1 MDCAICCLRD
11 RNHHTFDF
19 EMMEKKQKII
29 WIVVFSVLGALS
41 LISLVGLKFLREF
54 KYGVFSMVI
63 IWGIVLTIFQ
73 ILRLKEFKKLLDE
86 DMPLYLAELLNAGI
100 ITREQCL
107 NPGKQEKDMFLSEHM
122 STIRKKRFFI
132 SLSIIMALYGI
143 SLFFLF

>member
-1 MDCAICCLRD
+1 MDCPLCSLRD
-11 RNHHTFDF
+11 SNHHTFDF
-19 EMMEKKQKII
+19 EMMDKKQKII
-29 WIVVFSVLGALS
+29 WIVVFSILGALT
-41 LISLVGLKFLREF
+41 LGSLVGLRFLTAF
-54 KYGVFSMVI
+54 KYAVFSMVI
-63 IWGIVLTIFQ
+63 VWGVVLTVFQ

-122 STIRKKRFFI
+122 SAIRKKRFFI
-132 SLSIIMALYGI
+132 SLSVIVALYGV

>member
-19 EMMEKKQKII
+19 EMMGKKQKII

-107 NPGKQEKDMFLSEHM
+107 NPGKQEKNMFLSEHM

>member
-1 MDCAICCLRD
+1 MMD
-11 RNHHTFDF
+11 
-19 EMMEKKQKII
+19 KKQKII
-29 WIVVFSVLGALS
+29 WIVVFSVLGALT
-41 LISLVGLKFLREF
+41 LGSLVGLRFLTAF
-54 KYGVFSMVI
+54 KYAIFSMVI
-63 IWGIVLTIFQ
+63 FWGIVLTVFQ

-122 STIRKKRFFI
+122 SAIRKKRFFI
-132 SLSIIMALYGI
+132 SLSVIVALYGV

>member
-1 MDCAICCLRD
+1 MDCPLCRLRD
-11 RNHHTFDF
+11 CNHHTFDF
-19 EMMEKKQKII
+19 EMMDKKQKTI
-29 WIVVFSVLGALS
+29 WIVVFSVLGALTLCS
-41 LISLVGLKFLREF
+41 LLGLKFLRAF
-54 KYGVFSMVI
+54 KYAIFAMVI
-63 IWGIVLTIFQ
+63 VWGIVLTVFQ

-122 STIRKKRFFI
+122 SEIRKKRLFI
-132 SLSIIMALYGI
+132 SLSVIMALYGV

>member
-1 MDCAICCLRD
+1 
-11 RNHHTFDF
+11 
-19 EMMEKKQKII
+19 MEKKQKII

-73 ILRLKEFKKLLDE
+73 ILRLKEFKKLLNE

>member
-1 MDCAICCLRD
+1 MDCALCGLRD
-11 RNHHTFDF
+11 GNHHTFDF
-19 EMMEKKQKII
+19 EMTEKKQKTA
-29 WIVVFSVLGALS
+29 WIVVFSVLAALS
-41 LISLVGLKFLREF
+41 LGSLLGLKFLREF
-54 KYGVFSMVI
+54 KYAVFSLVVV
-63 IWGIVLTIFQ
+63 WGIVLTVFQ

-132 SLSIIMALYGI
+132 SLTIIMALWGV

>member
-1 MDCAICCLRD
+1 
-11 RNHHTFDF
+11 
-19 EMMEKKQKII
+19 MEKKQKII

>member
-1 MDCAICCLRD
+1 
-11 RNHHTFDF
+11 
-19 EMMEKKQKII
+19 MMEKKQKII

-41 LISLVGLKFLREF
+41 LASLVGLKFLREF
-54 KYGVFSMVI
+54 KYGMFSMVI

>member
-73 ILRLKEFKKLLDE
+73 ILRLKEFKKLLNE

>member
-1 MDCAICCLRD
+1 MG
-11 RNHHTFDF
+11 
-19 EMMEKKQKII
+19 KKQKII